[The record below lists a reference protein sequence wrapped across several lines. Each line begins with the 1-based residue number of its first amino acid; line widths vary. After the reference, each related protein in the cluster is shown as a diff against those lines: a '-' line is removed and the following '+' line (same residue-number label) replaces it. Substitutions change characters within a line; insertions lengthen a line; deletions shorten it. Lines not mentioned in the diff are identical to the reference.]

1 MERETKTVRID
12 KKSTFFYF
20 FFIKIQDVRN
30 QKHQFLK
37 GDAQIFSR

>member
-20 FFIKIQDVRN
+20 FIYKN
-30 QKHQFLK
+30 SGYKK
-37 GDAQIFSR
+37 SKTPIFERGCTNFF